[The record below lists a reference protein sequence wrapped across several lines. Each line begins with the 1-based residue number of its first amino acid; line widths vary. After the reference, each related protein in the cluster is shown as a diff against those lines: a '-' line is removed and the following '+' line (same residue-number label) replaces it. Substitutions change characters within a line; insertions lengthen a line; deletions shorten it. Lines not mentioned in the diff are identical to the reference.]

1 MKFVYGTGRPRVIVI
16 PIRRTIVMPGP
27 YDDRGRGVGRE
38 LTEQGLPVGVSL
50 RGSLVVVLDLGEVEG
65 DVRRDVDRPGIARVD
80 VAKSIGGAGIRPS
93 PAALVYFPG
102 RRRMAHLLY
111 HPAWLPRFPA
121 GRPSD
126 RCRVQRIA
134 SMSTPDQNRGGRRPH
149 GARANDAAPRARR
162 RLLTGGGAHSDE
174 VGRRPSPTTPHRPA
188 GSPLP
193 RPARRPRRVRGT

>member
-1 MKFVYGTGRPRVIVI
+1 
-16 PIRRTIVMPGP
+16 
-27 YDDRGRGVGRE
+27 
-38 LTEQGLPVGVSL
+38 
-50 RGSLVVVLDLGEVEG
+50 
-65 DVRRDVDRPGIARVD
+65 
-80 VAKSIGGAGIRPS
+80 
-93 PAALVYFPG
+93 
-102 RRRMAHLLY
+102 MAHLLY

-174 VGRRPSPTTPHRPA
+174 VGRRPSPTTPSACRIASAASCPA
-188 GSPLP
+188 APQGA
-193 RPARRPRRVRGT
+193 RHVTHPAMTIQPGRWIALRVRLRECRRSGSQCVMMSFVRHDNGRLIASERCSLTLNVRDLMMGLGGIGGAFGGGFPT